1 MMRIRNGN
9 GDHDERFRALY
20 QKYYWRVVRFFV
32 RAFRFSEED
41 SEELTQ
47 EAFLRFYEAM
57 DEYRGDAE
65 WAFFETIARNVA
77 YNRIRSTKTRKR
89 SGQTIAIDDPQVA
102 GNQPHAPEE
111 PDYAE
116 RQHAAV
122 RRKQLHDA
130 ITELPAGQREC
141 LQLWLD
147 DFKYDEIATAL
158 RISMDAVK
166 SRLRDAKKLLGAKLG
181 DDGTLP
187 EEER

>member
-1 MMRIRNGN
+1 MRIQNASSEQ
-9 GDHDERFRALY
+9 DDRFRSLY
-20 QKYYWRVVRFFV
+20 QKYYWRVVRFYV

-41 SEELTQ
+41 AEELTQ

-89 SGQTIAIDDPQVA
+89 SGQTVDIDDPQAV
-102 GNQPHAPEE
+102 GNQPLAPEG

-116 RQHAAV
+116 RQHAAA
-122 RRKQLHDA
+122 RRRQLYDA
-130 ITELPAGQREC
+130 IAGLPSGQREC
-141 LQLWLD
+141 VQLWLD

-166 SRLRDAKKLLGAKLG
+166 SRLRDAKKQLRSKLG
-181 DDGTLP
+181 DDTALP
-187 EEER
+187 EDEQ

>member
-1 MMRIRNGN
+1 MRIRNAN
-9 GDHDERFRALY
+9 NDQDERFRALY

-41 SEELTQ
+41 GEELAQ

-77 YNRIRSTKTRKR
+77 YNRIRSAKTRKR
-89 SGQTIAIDDPQVA
+89 SGQTIELDDPQNA
-102 GNQPHAPEE
+102 GNQPYAPEE

-122 RRKQLHDA
+122 QRRQLYDA
-130 ITELPAGQREC
+130 IAVLPNGQREC
-141 LQLWLD
+141 VQLWLD

-158 RISMDAVK
+158 RITMDAVK
-166 SRLRDAKKLLGAKLG
+166 SRLRDAKKQLRSKLG
-181 DDGTLP
+181 DDSPLP
-187 EEER
+187 EEEQ

>member
-1 MMRIRNGN
+1 MRIRNGN
-9 GDHDERFRALY
+9 TDQDERFRALY
-20 QKYYWRVVRFFV
+20 QKYYWRVVRFYV

-41 SEELTQ
+41 AEELAQ

-77 YNRIRSTKTRKR
+77 YNRIRSTKTHKR
-89 SGQTIAIDDPQVA
+89 NGQTIAIDDPQLI
-102 GNQPHAPEE
+102 GNQPHAPEG

-122 RRKQLHDA
+122 RRRQVYDA
-130 ITELPAGQREC
+130 IAERPPGQREC
-141 LQLWLD
+141 VQLWLD

-166 SRLRDAKKLLGAKLG
+166 SRLRDAKKQLRSKLG
-181 DDGTLP
+181 DDGSLP
-187 EEER
+187 EDEQ

>member
-1 MMRIRNGN
+1 MRIRNGN
-9 GDHDERFRALY
+9 SDHDERFRSLY

-32 RAFRFSEED
+32 RAFRFAEED
-41 SEELTQ
+41 GEELAQ

-89 SGQTIAIDDPQVA
+89 SGLTVAIDDPQVA
-102 GNQPHAPEE
+102 GNQPAAPQE
-111 PDYAE
+111 PDYAD
-116 RQHAAV
+116 RQHAATQ
-122 RRKQLHDA
+122 RRQLYEA
-130 ITELPAGQREC
+130 ILELPSGQREC
-141 LQLWLD
+141 VQLWLD

-166 SRLRDAKKLLGAKLG
+166 SRLRDAKKQLRSRLG
-181 DDGTLP
+181 DDGALL
-187 EEER
+187 EVEQ